1 MEKKDFEEDAAERAL
16 ELTCRWLHAHKMALD
31 EKVTADG
38 LYAGMSLYS
47 PEEKTMFE
55 GEDFPKWDWAGRR
68 FPKKDAVLS
77 VVKWLFR
84 EDGDECGYGPPAVV
98 EEVSRN
104 VSPGRYRTEILTKPV
119 PKFSFSSLEEFVLK
133 AETSG
138 DMRAEDSFDSDVRS
152 GRRR

>member
-1 MEKKDFEEDAAERAL
+1 MCHCVRLKRRLCSRA
-16 ELTCRWLHAHKMALD
+16 KI
-31 EKVTADG
+31 
-38 LYAGMSLYS
+38 SLCGTGQGGTS
-47 PEEKTMFE
+47 
-55 GEDFPKWDWAGRR
+55 R
-68 FPKKDAVLS
+68 KKDAILAVIR
-77 VVKWLFR
+77 WLFW
-84 EDGDECGYGPPAVV
+84 EDGDECGYGPSAVV

>member
-1 MEKKDFEEDAAERAL
+1 MEEKDLEEDVAEKAL
-16 ELTCRWLHAHKMALD
+16 KLTCRWLHAHKMALQ
-31 EKVTADG
+31 EKVAADG
-38 LYAGMSLYS
+38 LYTCVSLCS
-47 PEEKTMFE
+47 PEEKTVFE
-55 GEDFPKWDWAGRR
+55 GEDFPVWDWAGRH
-68 FPKKDAVLS
+68 FPKKDAILAVIR
-77 VVKWLFR
+77 WLFW
-84 EDGDECGYGPPAVV
+84 EDGDECGYGPSAVV